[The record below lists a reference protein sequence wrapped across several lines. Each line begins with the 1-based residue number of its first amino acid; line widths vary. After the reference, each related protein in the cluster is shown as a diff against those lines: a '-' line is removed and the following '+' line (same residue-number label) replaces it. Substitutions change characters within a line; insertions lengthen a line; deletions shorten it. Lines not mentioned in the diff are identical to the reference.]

1 MFNLHVRKTEKQ
13 AATICPRPCKLT
25 FSPWKWCP
33 SHMWRGLPLS
43 VAILVFLALSV
54 LDVRRASSLNSPYN
68 RGGHNNA
75 TVASVNITNQIQ
87 KKPTL
92 KKRRDLAWF
101 SRLLRHLA
109 RKWSGSILST
119 PEPAKA
125 SRYRSLQ
132 GAEMDGTTK
141 TTLVIVLTVVCETS
155 NFFLLNVLLVLNIKS
170 AT

>member
-1 MFNLHVRKTEKQ
+1 M
-13 AATICPRPCKLT
+13 
-25 FSPWKWCP
+25 
-33 SHMWRGLPLS
+33 
-43 VAILVFLALSV
+43 
-54 LDVRRASSLNSPYN
+54 
-68 RGGHNNA
+68 
-75 TVASVNITNQIQ
+75 ASVNITNQIQ

-125 SRYRSLQ
+125 SRYRSLH

-141 TTLVIVLTVVCETS
+141 TTLVIVLTVVCDTLTECAS
-155 NFFLLNVLLVLNIKS
+155 SAEYKS
-170 AT
+170 VT